1 MAMYTALRGG
11 LGVRGFIGIASWW
24 EHPEELAPQDKTA
37 QRVRGYFITGEKD
50 HTLET
55 ARQIQTVLNENGIA
69 FGEESYPDLGH
80 EFPSDF
86 ESSFERAIEFIFKE
100 QE

>member
-1 MAMYTALRGG
+1 M
-11 LGVRGFIGIASWW
+11 
-24 EHPEELAPQDKTA
+24 PQSEAAK
-37 QRVRGYFITGEKD
+37 RIRGYFITGEKD

-55 ARQIQTVLNENGIA
+55 AKEIQKVLRENRIR
-69 FGEESYPDLGH
+69 FGEEVYPDLGH

-86 ESSFERAIEFIFKE
+86 ESSFDKAIDFIFSE